1 VYNFES
7 SIPFANPAERKVDVM
22 LLERAATRLNV
33 VPEKLERD
41 SLQAYLERNLR
52 LVESELF
59 MLARRYGVQTVA
71 ELDEAIQTGHF
82 HEKDA
87 FEDFFRFD
95 YLENEQQALRELL
108 EQL

>member
-1 VYNFES
+1 VT
-7 SIPFANPAERKVDVM
+7 

-33 VPEKLERD
+33 VPEKLERE

-59 MLARRYGVQTVA
+59 MLAHRYGVQTVE
-71 ELDEAIQTGHF
+71 ELDSAIQSGRF
-82 HEKDA
+82 HEKDT
-87 FEDFFRFD
+87 FKEFFRFD
-95 YLENEQQALRELL
+95 YLENERQTLRELL